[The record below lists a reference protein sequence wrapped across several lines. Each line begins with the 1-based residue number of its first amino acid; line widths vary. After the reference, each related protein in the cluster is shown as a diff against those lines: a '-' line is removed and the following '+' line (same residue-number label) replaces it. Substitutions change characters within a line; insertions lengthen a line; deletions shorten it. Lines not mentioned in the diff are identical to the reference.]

1 MNLPIAF
8 LQGPEL
14 WVILIVVLILFGGA
28 KIPQLMRGV
37 GRGMGEFQRGVEEGK
52 QAFEKAKTTSTT
64 PVATEPTEETETK

>member
-8 LQGPEL
+8 LQGPEI
-14 WVILIVVLILFGGA
+14 WVVLIVVLILFGGA

-52 QAFEKAKTTSTT
+52 QAFEKVKTTSAT
-64 PVATEPTEETETK
+64 PATPEATDEPETK